1 MKALNLEIGSE
12 VYEGNSSYTIL
23 SYLNEETVV
32 GRSHSTG
39 STSELNINHLTSEP
53 ANPNNPIDIIPKKE
67 LITIPD
73 EEWKIAHEKAKVF
86 RNILSKPSSER
97 RPLIQKAAE
106 DFKLPEITIYKQ
118 LKTFSETNSPLS
130 LLRKNRSDKGV
141 GRSQSI
147 MEELIQ
153 EVITKHYLNSHK
165 KSIPH
170 CYDRLMVLAKK
181 KEEQSEKTDNPI
193 SLKVPHIN
201 TFRNRI
207 KDLTAAEKSKRDGS
221 KGKDAHRPVISS
233 FPEPV
238 KPFDVVQIDHT
249 PMDIIIVSEDTRL
262 PIGRP
267 TLTLAIDVY
276 SRCVTGFYISLEK
289 PSFLLLG
296 ACITH
301 SVLDKSKWLNDRDIE
316 GEWPSGLMTTVHCD
330 NGKEMHSKALEK
342 ACDLHNI
349 NIEWRPVKTPR
360 YGGHVERMFRTINNE
375 LHNLPGTTKSN
386 VQDKGKDYDAEKNAA
401 LTLTELETWLANFIV
416 NNYHQRLHSEI
427 FTSPIAKYKQGVF
440 GDDGVLPSG
449 LPPRIQ
455 DEMSFKLDFLPFD
468 TRTVQSYGIQINGV
482 KYFHDVLRKWIKQ
495 RDRTRKDTQ
504 EFIVRYDPRDLS
516 HVFFYDPKAEAY
528 YPIPYKNTGL
538 PAISLWELKEIKK
551 MLKEKNTAVID
562 EEAVFEAKREMM
574 KLVDNA
580 EKETKATRR
589 KKQKEIVRLKDSLP
603 SQYQAKAAESSLL
616 VEDDSDLFGDFDES
630 TLEQY

>member
-23 SYLNEETVV
+23 NYLNEETVV

-39 STSELNINHLTSEP
+39 NTSQLNINHLTSEP
-53 ANPNNPIDIIPKKE
+53 ANPNNPVDIIPKKE
-67 LITIPD
+67 LENIPD
-73 EEWKIAHEKAKVF
+73 EQWTQAHEKSKIF
-86 RNILSKPSSER
+86 RKILSKGFFER
-97 RPLIQKAAE
+97 RPLIKKAAE
-106 DFKLPEITIYKQ
+106 TLKVSEITIYKQ
-118 LKTFSETNSPLS
+118 LKKYKTEASPLS
-130 LLRKNRSDKGV
+130 LLRKSRSDKGV
-141 GRSQSI
+141 GRSSSI

-153 EVITKHYLNSHK
+153 DVITKHYLNVHK

-170 CYDRLMVLAKK
+170 VYDRLQVLAKE
-181 KEEQSEKTDNPI
+181 KEEIAKRSGHPI
-193 SLKVPHIN
+193 TLKMPHIN
-201 TFRNRI
+201 TLRNRI
-207 KDLTAAEKSKRDGS
+207 KDLTAAEKAKRYGG
-221 KGKDAHRPVISS
+221 KGKDAHRPIIDS

-249 PMDIIIVSEDTRL
+249 PMDIIIVSEDTRQ

-301 SVLDKSKWLNDRDIE
+301 SVLDKGKWLSDRNIE
-316 GEWPSGLMTTVHCD
+316 GEWPSGLMSTIHCD

-349 NIEWRPVKTPR
+349 NIEWRPVRTPR
-360 YGGHVERMFRTINNE
+360 YGGHVERMFRTINQE

-386 VQDKGKDYDAEKNAA
+386 VQDKGKDYDAEKNSA
-401 LTLTELETWLANFIV
+401 LTLDELEAWLANFIV

-427 FTSPIAKYKQGVF
+427 NTSPIAKYKQGVF
-440 GDDGVLPSG
+440 GDEEVLGSG

-468 TRTVQSYGIQINGV
+468 TRTVQPYGIQINGIQ
-482 KYFHDVLRKWIKQ
+482 YFHDVLRKWIKQ
-495 RDRTRKDTQ
+495 RDKTRKGTQ

-516 HVFFYDPKAEAY
+516 QVFFYDPTAEAY
-528 YPIPYKNTGL
+528 YAIPYKNTGL
-538 PAISLWELKEIKK
+538 PPISLWELKEIRKI
-551 MLKEKNTAVID
+551 LKEKNTVHIN
-562 EEAVFEAKREMM
+562 EESIFETKREMM
-574 KLVDNA
+574 KLVDSA
-580 EKETKATRR
+580 VK
-589 KKQKEIVRLKDSLP
+589 
-603 SQYQAKAAESSLL
+603 
-616 VEDDSDLFGDFDES
+616 
-630 TLEQY
+630 